1 MYSLNGGCGRSKG
14 HVCVLPV
21 LFLSSWQVWVENK
34 HWERA
39 SMNGDLLFLK
49 WLYALV
55 CSCVVA
61 AFFIMTPGRTQKSK
75 SEFAYHL
82 WFAWEQ
88 RCNYSSSP
96 PCIPHERSSA
106 CARLNE
112 PSSCLHLF
120 RQRSRNPTSRHR
132 QNPIQKMTSAAT
144 AAGCGTGRRGGRERV
159 EGGEQLTR
167 SDTGKRGDL
176 IAQLAKS
183 TGRKQQERLVPSV
196 WPGSLLLLVGPS
208 VAFLSSLSPS
218 LPLLLLLLPSSF
230 PHCCLSRL
238 TTSEQND
245 QLSPP
250 HEHGSSW

>member
-1 MYSLNGGCGRSKG
+1 MFCGA
-14 HVCVLPV
+14 
-21 LFLSSWQVWVENK
+21 
-34 HWERA
+34 A
-39 SMNGDLLFLK
+39 SF
-49 WLYALV
+49 
-55 CSCVVA
+55 S
-61 AFFIMTPGRTQKSK
+61 IMTAGRAWKSD
-75 SEFAYHL
+75 FAYHL
-82 WFAWEQ
+82 GGLHEGERHSRLAP
-88 RCNYSSSP
+88 SLPSP
-96 PCIPHERSSA
+96 PLPNKWKDPPQRAPVS
-106 CARLNE
+106 NE
-112 PSSCLHLF
+112 PSPCLHLF
-120 RQRSRNPTSRHR
+120 RQGGRNQQAGTDQILSKNDISRNSCRLWHCEERSERARET
-132 QNPIQKMTSAAT
+132 K
-144 AAGCGTGRRGGRERV
+144 RER

-208 VAFLSSLSPS
+208 VPPTPQLL
-218 LPLLLLLLPSSF
+218 LPLLLLLLLLLLPSSF

>member
-1 MYSLNGGCGRSKG
+1 MSPR
-14 HVCVLPV
+14 HVCICLGREAETQQAGTDKILP
-21 LFLSSWQVWVENK
+21 K
-34 HWERA
+34 
-39 SMNGDLLFLK
+39 
-49 WLYALV
+49 
-55 CSCVVA
+55 
-61 AFFIMTPGRTQKSK
+61 
-75 SEFAYHL
+75 
-82 WFAWEQ
+82 
-88 RCNYSSSP
+88 
-96 PCIPHERSSA
+96 
-106 CARLNE
+106 
-112 PSSCLHLF
+112 
-120 RQRSRNPTSRHR
+120 
-132 QNPIQKMTSAAT
+132 KMTSAAT
-144 AAGCGTGRRGGRERV
+144 AAGCGTGRRGGRDRV

-183 TGRKQQERLVPSV
+183 TGRKQQERPVPSV

-218 LPLLLLLLPSSF
+218 LPLLLLPSSF

>member
-1 MYSLNGGCGRSKG
+1 MSPR
-14 HVCVLPV
+14 HVCICLGR
-21 LFLSSWQVWVENK
+21 EAETNK
-34 HWERA
+34 QA
-39 SMNGDLLFLK
+39 Q
-49 WLYALV
+49 
-55 CSCVVA
+55 
-61 AFFIMTPGRTQKSK
+61 TKS
-75 SEFAYHL
+75 Y
-82 WFAWEQ
+82 
-88 RCNYSSSP
+88 
-96 PCIPHERSSA
+96 
-106 CARLNE
+106 
-112 PSSCLHLF
+112 
-120 RQRSRNPTSRHR
+120 
-132 QNPIQKMTSAAT
+132 QKMTSAAT
-144 AAGCGTGRRGGRERV
+144 AAGCGTARRGARERGRVRERERERGKGREG

-208 VAFLSSLSPS
+208 ASPTPQLL